1 MRFECPGCDTI
12 LTRDAALK
20 HTKHGGICN
29 TMYPIRHETKSAN
42 DHDIEDR
49 VRKIEE
55 ESNQHEKKKEEE
67 KKVDEI
73 AKADEDKI
81 KRIEEIKKSL
91 RGLSAEE
98 LDNELLKIR
107 EQLDDMKKD
116 KTEDEDKQS
125 KEASVEFIGVSN
137 SDINTSRNSEYSVL
151 TLGPYQDN
159 SLSGDSL
166 LIKLGSID
174 KHSKGDSSGDEL
186 LKLLGSVD

>member
-20 HTKHGGICN
+20 HTNHGGICN

-42 DHDIEDR
+42 DHDIEEK
-49 VRKIEE
+49 VEKIE
-55 ESNQHEKKKEEE
+55 NKE

-98 LDNELLKIR
+98 LDEEIEKLKAELEDLKR
-107 EQLDDMKKD
+107 NQ
-116 KTEDEDKQS
+116 TEDIDDDKQS
-125 KEASVEFIGVSN
+125 KEASVEFIGLDNYESKNSN
-137 SDINTSRNSEYSVL
+137 YHVL
-151 TLGPYQDN
+151 SLDQHDN
-159 SLSGDSL
+159 SASADRL
-166 LIKLGSID
+166 LISLGS
-174 KHSKGDSSGDEL
+174 SE
-186 LKLLGSVD
+186 

>member
-20 HTKHGGICN
+20 HTNHGGICN

-42 DHDIEDR
+42 EHDIE
-49 VRKIEE
+49 EE
-55 ESNQHEKKKEEE
+55 VDKLQNKE

-98 LDNELLKIR
+98 LDDELLKIKQ
-107 EQLDDMKKD
+107 ELDDMKKD
-116 KTEDEDKQS
+116 KTDS
-125 KEASVEFIGVSN
+125 KSASTKSEFIGVDNYESKN
-137 SDINTSRNSEYSVL
+137 SIYHVL
-151 TLGPYQDN
+151 SLDQHDN
-159 SLSGDSL
+159 SVSGDSL
-166 LIKLGSID
+166 LMLMGS
-174 KHSKGDSSGDEL
+174 KNETTKGNSSADEL
-186 LKLLGSVD
+186 LISLGSSE